1 MIKLPLQR
9 MPHALAPRQP
19 CEPAQAKLKAVAP
32 QAAINCTT
40 NGFGL
45 PGQQLAL
52 TAFVAM
58 HAGMDMQLWLEEHLG
73 HPPNHPI

>member
-1 MIKLPLQR
+1 
-9 MPHALAPRQP
+9 
-19 CEPAQAKLKAVAP
+19 LKAVAP
-32 QAAINCTT
+32 QAGINCTT

-73 HPPNHPI
+73 HPPTDPI